1 MRSFRGAVTDTPN
14 TPHVMWDRFI
24 DDLDRA
30 GQNGSAANVPLP
42 ALAPDLPS
50 GTRFGDLTR
59 EDLKN
64 LARLANSLGRRG
76 DVVTT
81 LWTDMDRRRK
91 ARLKA
96 EKEKNKEKK

>member
-1 MRSFRGAVTDTPN
+1 VADT
-14 TPHVMWDRFI
+14 TPHIMWDRFI

-30 GQNGSAANVPLP
+30 GQGGSAANVPLP
-42 ALAPDLPS
+42 PLAPDLPS
-50 GTRFGDLTR
+50 GTLFGNLTR

-81 LWTDMDRRRK
+81 LWQDMDRKRK
-91 ARLKA
+91 ALLKA
-96 EKEKNKEKK
+96 EREEKKKAQP

>member
-1 MRSFRGAVTDTPN
+1 MRSSAGFNVTDTA
-14 TPHVMWDRFI
+14 PHVLWDRFI

-30 GQNGSAANVPLP
+30 GQGGSAAHVPVP

-50 GTRFGDLTR
+50 GTAFGDLTR

-64 LARLANSLGRRG
+64 LARLANSLGRRA

-81 LWTDMDRRRK
+81 LWQDMDRKRK
-91 ARLKA
+91 ALLKA
-96 EKEKNKEKK
+96 EKDKKKAR

>member
-1 MRSFRGAVTDTPN
+1 MMPCKSVADS

-42 ALAPDLPS
+42 PLSPDLPS
-50 GTRFGDLTR
+50 GTLFGNLTR

-64 LARLANSLGRRG
+64 LARLANSLGRRA

-81 LWTDMDRRRK
+81 LWQDMDRKRK
-91 ARLKA
+91 ALLKA
-96 EKEKNKEKK
+96 EKEKKKARP

>member
-1 MRSFRGAVTDTPN
+1 
-14 TPHVMWDRFI
+14 MWDRFI

-42 ALAPDLPS
+42 PLAVDLPS
-50 GTRFGDLTR
+50 GTLFGDLTR

-64 LARLANSLGRRG
+64 LSRLANSLGRRG

-81 LWTDMDRRRK
+81 LWQDMDRRRK

-96 EKEKNKEKK
+96 AKDAEKEKNKEKK

>member
-1 MRSFRGAVTDTPN
+1 
-14 TPHVMWDRFI
+14 MWDRFI

-30 GQNGSAANVPLP
+30 GQAGSAANVPLP
-42 ALAPDLPS
+42 PLAPDLPS

-64 LARLANSLGRRG
+64 LARLANSLGRRS

-81 LWTDMDRRRK
+81 LWQDMDRKRK
-91 ARLKA
+91 AIVKAERDA
-96 EKEKNKEKK
+96 EKEKEKERKKANS